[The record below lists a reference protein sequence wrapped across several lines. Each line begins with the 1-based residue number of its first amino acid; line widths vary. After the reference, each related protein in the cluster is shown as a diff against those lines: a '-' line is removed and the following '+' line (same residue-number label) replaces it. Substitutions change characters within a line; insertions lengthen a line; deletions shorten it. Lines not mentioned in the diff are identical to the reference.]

1 MYVND
6 KIHTKLTLTSN
17 TTNNVN
23 LNDKIK
29 FTVKLVDGN
38 NSPIANE
45 SVILY
50 NDESIWTNLITDENG
65 SADFVYS
72 QSDFGI
78 LKIKAVLPVSMKYY
92 SAYSDIL
99 KIAVSKDNS
108 FLTLAFM
115 IDALDEG
122 DTLNLAK
129 DYIFNNFSDADY
141 INGIL
146 INNRHFTINGN
157 GHRIDG
163 NNLARIF
170 HILNSNITLSNLY
183 ISNAGSYFNDALEHG
198 AVLNDY
204 MGILT
209 LNNCTFEN
217 NSLKGESY
225 IWGGAIYNKRYFE
238 CFR

>member
-78 LKIKAVLPVSMKYY
+78 LK
-92 SAYSDIL
+92 L
-99 KIAVSKDNS
+99 KQYCQ
-108 FLTLAFM
+108 FL
-115 IDALDEG
+115 
-122 DTLNLAK
+122 
-129 DYIFNNFSDADY
+129 
-141 INGIL
+141 
-146 INNRHFTINGN
+146 
-157 GHRIDG
+157 
-163 NNLARIF
+163 
-170 HILNSNITLSNLY
+170 
-183 ISNAGSYFNDALEHG
+183 
-198 AVLNDY
+198 
-204 MGILT
+204 
-209 LNNCTFEN
+209 
-217 NSLKGESY
+217 
-225 IWGGAIYNKRYFE
+225 
-238 CFR
+238 

>member
-108 FLTLAFM
+108 F
-115 IDALDEG
+115 
-122 DTLNLAK
+122 
-129 DYIFNNFSDADY
+129 
-141 INGIL
+141 
-146 INNRHFTINGN
+146 
-157 GHRIDG
+157 
-163 NNLARIF
+163 
-170 HILNSNITLSNLY
+170 
-183 ISNAGSYFNDALEHG
+183 
-198 AVLNDY
+198 
-204 MGILT
+204 
-209 LNNCTFEN
+209 
-217 NSLKGESY
+217 
-225 IWGGAIYNKRYFE
+225 
-238 CFR
+238 